1 MGSLFPEYSK
11 SMLISCS
18 VVPSNNGIRPRAATT
33 SFSMAYYRSAPLRL
47 RWPGNSQPTAERGL
61 VVKTALG
68 TIVGALALSLVACSG
83 EDDVGKAGHAG
94 AGTQPPVCGSPSLPL
109 LPIG

>member
-11 SMLISCS
+11 SMLNSCAG
-18 VVPSNNGIRPRAATT
+18 VPSNNGIRPRAATT
-33 SFSMAYYRSAPLRL
+33 SFPMECYRSASSRL

-61 VVKTALG
+61 VVQTALG

-83 EDDVGKAGHAG
+83 EDDAGKAGQAG
-94 AGTQPPVCGSPSLPL
+94 AGTPPPDCGSPSLPL